1 MFLTNLFKF
10 IDSGHPNNLSR
21 LSRLLLKRRPF
32 VCVMVL
38 VSSVF
43 QRTEVQESARKVPG
57 KCEKSR
63 RILSS
68 KCDKSAV
75 NVRGKCRKYANIV
88 PKKCKKSMIKA
99 RLKCVQSGWNVR
111 EK

>member
-1 MFLTNLFKF
+1 MFWTNLFKF

-32 VCVMVL
+32 VCVVVL

-43 QRTEVQESARKVPG
+43 QRTEVQG
-57 KCEKSR
+57 KCEE
-63 RILSS
+63 
-68 KCDKSAV
+68 SA
-75 NVRGKCRKYANIV
+75 GK
-88 PKKCKKSMIKA
+88 
-99 RLKCVQSGWNVR
+99 VR